1 MDNFRLLLSPG
12 CIRKYIDLIKGEV
25 RYLEPVRSLCFL
37 WYQSRERNSTI
48 GHQFPYRMRCYFF
61 RLNSRWL
68 ILIWFTYK
76 TLQYFFSDYF
86 PFKSV
91 FLWRFSWNWPLSA
104 SNWSDERHNGFS
116 GRLYRVITI
125 SYFADKSLNYG
136 SSGNKWVFPLDVPE
150 LIAVQYG
157 AVFTPRLT
165 FITAIIAI
173 HEFERTDCSTAL
185 AEFNSFMLLSHV
197 KRRLKKSSLL

>member
-1 MDNFRLLLSPG
+1 MEIYWPYEGWSKVLRTCPFTLFSV
-12 CIRKYIDLIKGEV
+12 ISITGEKLHNRV
-25 RYLEPVRSLCFL
+25 IN
-37 WYQSRERNSTI
+37 SRI
-48 GHQFPYRMRCYFF
+48 ACAVIFF

-91 FLWRFSWNWPLSA
+91 FLWRFSWNWSLSA

-116 GRLYRVITI
+116 GRLYPVITI

-136 SSGNKWVFPLDVPE
+136 LSGNKWVFPLDVPE

-157 AVFTPRLT
+157 AVFTPGLL
-165 FITAIIAI
+165 
-173 HEFERTDCSTAL
+173 AL
-185 AEFNSFMLLSHV
+185 LLLSLFANSEGLIARQPQPNSIV
-197 KRRLKKSSLL
+197 

>member
-1 MDNFRLLLSPG
+1 MKTICKALDGQFSRIVTWMYMEIYWPYEGWSKVL
-12 CIRKYIDLIKGEV
+12 
-25 RYLEPVRSLCFL
+25 L
-37 WYQSRERNSTI
+37 WYQSRGETPQSVINSRI
-48 GHQFPYRMRCYFF
+48 ACAVIFF

-91 FLWRFSWNWPLSA
+91 FLWRFSWNWSLSA

-116 GRLYRVITI
+116 GRLYPVITI

-136 SSGNKWVFPLDVPE
+136 LSGNKWVFPLDVPE

-157 AVFTPRLT
+157 AVFTPGLL
-165 FITAIIAI
+165 
-173 HEFERTDCSTAL
+173 AL
-185 AEFNSFMLLSHV
+185 LLLSLFANS
-197 KRRLKKSSLL
+197 KGLIARQP

>member
-1 MDNFRLLLSPG
+1 MDNFRLLSPG
-12 CIRKYIDLIKGEV
+12 CIWKYIDLMKGEV
-25 RYLEPVRSLCFL
+25 RYFCDINHGGETP
-37 WYQSRERNSTI
+37 QSVINSRI
-48 GHQFPYRMRCYFF
+48 ACAVIFF

-91 FLWRFSWNWPLSA
+91 FLWRFSWNWSLSA

-116 GRLYRVITI
+116 GRLYPVITI

-136 SSGNKWVFPLDVPE
+136 LSGNKWVFPLDVPE

-157 AVFTPRLT
+157 AVFTPGLL
-165 FITAIIAI
+165 
-173 HEFERTDCSTAL
+173 AL
-185 AEFNSFMLLSHV
+185 LLLSLFANSKGLIARQPQLNSIV
-197 KRRLKKSSLL
+197 